1 MSLIDPF
8 HAMLFRL
15 QGAEPEPGLPGPE
28 TIPPPPSLKPPQEVI
43 ERLRLYFQNAWN
55 EIVPQFTSEVGLYQL
70 AVLIL
75 TGTAA
80 FLIGHWGKKR
90 LEALWTE
97 PAGSQLKRLR
107 ARIRGVIPTA
117 LWALFLGLAMTAFA
131 AVPYPYDIL
140 RIASNLLIAWVA
152 IRLVSSVIGDAM
164 LSRLIAFVGWAVA
177 ALAITGL
184 LDPTMNAARALNLG
198 LIGLPGL
205 SLLRLLQA
213 IALTGGLFWGALA
226 LSRFIQGQVTRSS
239 RLPPS
244 VRVLVTQVI
253 RFTLLTMAVLVALS
267 LVGINLTT
275 LTVLTGAIGV
285 GLGFGMRAIFE
296 NFISGIIL
304 IFEKSL
310 KVGDY
315 IELEDGTA
323 GTVRE
328 VNMRSTIITTNDN
341 IDILVPNSLFIT
353 GRVTNW
359 TLRDASRRLRI
370 PFGVAYGSDKEQ
382 VKAVALEAAENVRH
396 TLKGVPGRE
405 PDCWLIGFG
414 TSSLDFE
421 LIVWISDWAI
431 SRPARV
437 KADYYWALE
446 TALGRHGIAIPFP
459 QLDLHVIPRA
469 PKQAG
474 IIGVKP
480 PEDEDGDEEAGED
493 ASPAEPKAK
502 A

>member
-1 MSLIDPF
+1 MSRLAHFQAIF
-8 HAMLFRL
+8 FRL
-15 QGAEPEPGLPGPE
+15 QEGEPEPTAPAPE
-28 TIPPPPSLKPPQEVI
+28 TVPPPPSLKPPQEVI

-55 EIVPQFTSEVGLYQL
+55 DIVPQFTSEVGLYQL
-70 AVLIL
+70 AALLL
-75 TGTAA
+75 TGIAA

-90 LEALWTE
+90 LDALWTE
-97 PAGSQLKRLR
+97 PAGSQLRRLR

-131 AVPYPYDIL
+131 AVPYPYPYDIL
-140 RIASNLLIAWVA
+140 RIASNLLLAWVA
-152 IRLVSSVIGDAM
+152 IRLVSS
-164 LSRLIAFVGWAVA
+164 LIADAGFARFIAFIGWAVA

-184 LDPTMNAARALNLG
+184 LDPTMDAARAVNLG
-198 LIGLPGL
+198 FISLPGL
-205 SLLRLLQA
+205 NLLRLIQA
-213 IALTGGLFWGALA
+213 IALTGGLFWAAL
-226 LSRFIQGQVTRSS
+226 LVSRLIQGQMTRSS

-244 VRVLVTQVI
+244 VRVLAIQVI
-253 RFTLLTMAVLVALS
+253 RFALITLAILMALNIA
-267 LVGINLTT
+267 GINLTT

-285 GLGFGMRAIFE
+285 GLGFGLRAIFE

-315 IELEDGTA
+315 VELEDGTA

-328 VNMRSTIITTNDN
+328 VNVRSTIITTNDN

-359 TLRDASRRLRI
+359 TLRDTSRRLRI
-370 PFGVAYGSDKEQ
+370 PFGVAYGSDKDL
-382 VKAVALEAAENVRH
+382 VKTAALEAAEDVRH
-396 TLKGVPGRE
+396 TLKSVPGRE
-405 PDCWLIGFG
+405 PDCWLVGFG
-414 TSSLDFE
+414 ASSLDFE
-421 LIVWISDWAI
+421 LIVWISDWSV

-459 QLDLHVIPRA
+459 QLDLHVIPRV
-469 PKQAG
+469 PKEPE
-474 IIGVKP
+474 IIGVEP
-480 PEDEDGDEEAGED
+480 LEEPEAGED